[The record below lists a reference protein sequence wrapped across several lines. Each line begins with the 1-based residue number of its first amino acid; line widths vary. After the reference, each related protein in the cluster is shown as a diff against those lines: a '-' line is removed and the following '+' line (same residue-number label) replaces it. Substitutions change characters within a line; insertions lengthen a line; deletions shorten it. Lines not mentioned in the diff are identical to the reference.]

1 MLIKNN
7 STSSKTGVEVSQ
19 TGAAI
24 TVLPG
29 QIVSVDD
36 DKGRA
41 LMNQSGDFIQQFY
54 ADDLRVTRR
63 TLTTAEILAS
73 NTTPI
78 QLVAAPGAGY
88 AIVVQE
94 VISSLDYNSAAYAT
108 NTDMEIRYD
117 GSAVADGTG
126 AEALMDSLDAILL
139 LTADAVYRTPG
150 LGAGLDTALTIN
162 KGITAITKTGDPA
175 TGNSPLALTVI
186 YRVIAV

>member
-78 QLVAAPGAGY
+78 QLVAAPWAGY

>member
-1 MLIKNN
+1 M
-7 STSSKTGVEVSQ
+7 
-19 TGAAI
+19 
-24 TVLPG
+24 
-29 QIVSVDD
+29 
-36 DKGRA
+36 
-41 LMNQSGDFIQQFY
+41 
-54 ADDLRVTRR
+54 
-63 TLTTAEILAS
+63 
-73 NTTPI
+73 
-78 QLVAAPGAGY
+78 
-88 AIVVQE
+88 
-94 VISSLDYNSAAYAT
+94 DYNSAAYAT